1 MVEEDS
7 LFYGSSKETTPMM
20 FQYFEIK
27 RNYRE
32 CLLLFRMGDFFELF
46 FEDAKKAA
54 AILNIALTHR
64 GKDQNQAE
72 IPMCGIPAAALDN
85 YLGRLVRAGHKVA
98 ICDQT
103 EDPQEAKKRG
113 YKAIVRREVVRVV
126 TPGTI
131 VEDNLLDFQ
140 LNNFLMAI
148 VPDISHRNSC
158 IKTISFS
165 VIDISTGDF
174 FVNTVVKDDFSGIIG
189 LYRPREILLPS
200 YLELGEFATFLSSL
214 TDATFTYLPDTKFN
228 PDIEK
233 RRLEKYFKVQTLES
247 FEISF
252 SNEVAACGALLEYL
266 IITQKNEMPAL
277 PAPRKI
283 KYSDYLVIDTSTI
296 RSLGIINGSNDDY
309 SHSLLGVL
317 DRTVTPFGARALASR
332 IVTPIISLEAIKKRL
347 NCVDY
352 FVKDRKLCES
362 LRDVLSQ
369 SADFERSIN
378 RIKFN
383 KFSPKNVGD
392 IRELLHIISK
402 INAVV
407 GLQEV
412 PFEGD
417 YSFFEIKDFSELAQ
431 ILDAALVDYS
441 ALSVANKRAEGI
453 IANGYSK
460 ELDGLKYLKD
470 HSKAL
475 IARLQEKY
483 ISLTGIST
491 LKIKENAILGW
502 YVEIPLSQ
510 KNRMPP
516 LFVHRQTLVGNVR
529 YITEEL
535 STLQERLLVA
545 MDDWSKLEEKLYNE
559 IVQKILN
566 RYEDIL
572 YAIKCL
578 AQIDIYT
585 CFAKLSVERGYVRPT
600 MVDEAVMEI
609 ENGKHPILALNYND
623 FTSNDCDLD
632 SDHRIALLTGPN
644 MAGKST
650 YLRQNALIII
660 MAQIG
665 CYVPATSAKIGVVDR
680 LFSRIGASDDIVRG
694 RSTFMVEM
702 IETATILNQATEK
715 SFVIL
720 DEVGRGTSTYDG
732 LSIAW
737 AVMENLY
744 KVNRCR
750 VLFATHYRELV
761 GLQRTLTNI
770 RCKTLKV
777 QEWEGEVIF
786 YHKIINGVA
795 DKSYGI
801 HVASIAGVPK
811 KVIQRA
817 KQLLKNFEDKAA
829 TREAKRVNGLERGNE
844 NGAPLEKPQNADTLI
859 MESLFDFDE

>member
-1 MVEEDS
+1 MAEEDN

-27 RNYRE
+27 RNYCD

-46 FEDAKKAA
+46 FDDARKAA

-64 GKDQNQAE
+64 GKPANQAE
-72 IPMCGIPAAALDN
+72 EVPMCGIPAAALDN
-85 YLGRLVRAGHKVA
+85 YLGRLVKAGYKVA
-98 ICDQT
+98 ICDQM

-113 YKAIVRREVVRVV
+113 YKAIVKREVIRVV

-140 LNNFLMAI
+140 SNNFLMAVI
-148 VPDISHRNSC
+148 PDISPKNAS

-174 FVNTVVKDDFSGIIG
+174 FVNTVVKEDFAGIIG
-189 LYRPREILLPS
+189 MYRPREMLLPFH
-200 YLELGEFATFLSSL
+200 LEVGEFINFLSSL
-214 TDATFTYLPDTKFN
+214 SDATFTYLPDTKFN

-247 FEISF
+247 FGISF
-252 SNEVAACGALLEYL
+252 PNELSACGALLEYL

-277 PAPRKI
+277 PVPKKI
-283 KYSDYLVIDTSTI
+283 KYSDYLIIDTSTI
-296 RSLGIINGSNDDY
+296 RSLEIINGSNEDY
-309 SHSLLGVL
+309 SHSLLGAL
-317 DRTVTPFGARALASR
+317 DKTVTPFGARTLAAR
-332 IVTPIISLEAIKKRL
+332 VVTPIVSLEAIEKRL
-347 NCVDY
+347 DCVNY
-352 FVKDRKLCES
+352 FVNDRKLCES
-362 LRDVLSQ
+362 LISILSQ
-369 SADFERSIN
+369 SADFERSVN

-383 KFSPKNVGD
+383 KFSPKNIGD
-392 IRELLHIISK
+392 IRELLRTISEMK
-402 INAVV
+402 AIV
-407 GLQEV
+407 GSKRI

-417 YSFFEIKDFSELAQ
+417 YSFFQIKDFSEL
-431 ILDAALVDYS
+431 LKTLNAALVEYG
-441 ALSVANKRAEGI
+441 ALSAANKKEESV
-453 IANGYSK
+453 IAQGYSK
-460 ELDGLKYLKD
+460 ELDELKYSKD

-475 IARLQEKY
+475 IAQLQEKY
-483 ISLTGIST
+483 VSFTGINT
-491 LKIKENAILGW
+491 LKIRENAILGW
-502 YVEIPLSQ
+502 YIEIPLSQ
-510 KNRMPP
+510 KNKVPSN
-516 LFVHRQTLVGNVR
+516 FIHRQTLVGNVR
-529 YITEEL
+529 YTTEEL
-535 STLQERLLVA
+535 VNLQEKLLTAVN
-545 MDDWSKLEEKLYNE
+545 DWSKLEEKLYNE
-559 IVQKILN
+559 LVKKVLD

-578 AQIDIYT
+578 AQIDVYT
-585 CFAKLSVERGYVRPT
+585 CFAKLAIDRGYVRPIMT
-600 MVDEAVMEI
+600 NEPVIEI
-609 ENGKHPILALNYND
+609 ENGKHPVLALHCKD
-623 FTSNDCDLD
+623 FTGNNCDLD
-632 SDHRIALLTGPN
+632 SEHRVALLTGPN

-650 YLRQNALIII
+650 YLRQNALIVI

-665 CYVPATSAKIGVVDR
+665 CYVPATTARIGVVDR
-680 LFSRIGASDDIVRG
+680 LFSRIGASDDLVRG

-702 IETATILNQATEK
+702 IETATILNQATEQ

-744 KVNRCR
+744 NCNKCR

-761 GLQRTLTNI
+761 GLQQTLTNI
-770 RCKTLKV
+770 RYKTLKV
-777 QEWEGEVIF
+777 QEWNGEVIF
-786 YHKIINGVA
+786 YHKIIDGVA

-817 KQLLKNFEDKAA
+817 KQLLKTFEEGSKNK
-829 TREAKRVNGLERGNE
+829 RGAKISEKSGENE
-844 NGAPLEKPQNADTLI
+844 EEKVKNTETSP
-859 MESLFDFDE
+859 MGSLFDFLE